1 MNTRNTLLAAFCLSF
16 AIATPPA
23 CLAQAVAGK
32 PPNPKL
38 PALEARGTPQ
48 AVVEEHLDALNK
60 CDWTRLMAQYPADAQ
75 FFLPLGQ
82 TIVGREK
89 VAELFAQ
96 FVKPFAQGGLCGV
109 KFVPEHTFV
118 VGNTVSVQWVV
129 TADFLAEP
137 YRGSDAYITRN
148 GLMAAIVTSFQSA
161 QLQPK
166 TPAVSK

>member
-1 MNTRNTLLAAFCLSF
+1 MNTRSTLFAAICLSLAF
-16 AIATPPA
+16 ATPQA
-23 CLAQAVAGK
+23 CFAQAAATSAS
-32 PPNPKL
+32 PKL
-38 PALEARGTPQ
+38 PALQARSTPQ
-48 AVVEEHLDALNK
+48 AVVDEHLDALNK

-148 GLMAAIVTSFQSA
+148 GLMAAIVTSFQGA
-161 QLQPK
+161 QLK
-166 TPAVSK
+166 TKKP

>member
-1 MNTRNTLLAAFCLSF
+1 MITRGTLFAAFCLSL
-16 AIATPPA
+16 AIATAQA
-23 CLAQAVAGK
+23 CLAQAATVKSAS
-32 PPNPKL
+32 PKL
-38 PALEARGTPQ
+38 PALQARSTPQ
-48 AVVEEHLDALNK
+48 AVVDEHLDALNK

-89 VAELFAQ
+89 IAELFAQ

-148 GLMAAIVTSFQSA
+148 GLMAAIVTSFQNA
-161 QLQPK
+161 QLKPK